1 MNSNIYQYCDNF
13 SKLANI
19 NGELVYGNLLNVPNP
34 LISIIITVYKR
45 KTYILEA
52 VHSAIKQENVQ
63 FEYEIIVISDDPDDP
78 LNEINNFLHIK
89 NVYFYRNSQNIG
101 LYNSCNRGAK
111 IARGKYIAFLHDDD
125 LLYSNYL
132 LEIYKFINLIKP
144 DAECILVNRDTI
156 GNYIKKSKLKKLRN
170 NLLKAAFFLPY
181 FVRFILRKPYKTITL
196 KEGLTYQLSNVY
208 KAPSC
213 GAFFN
218 KDVFL
223 ESGGFNQ
230 DFWPITDYL
239 FFLRFNQNH
248 KIYMIRKKLACYRW
262 FDNLSQ
268 NKTVQF
274 LSLKL
279 LSDFF
284 KTEQPLKAI
293 NRYFYLFRNEVLY
306 AKYLMV
312 NESFRD
318 EIKRQ
323 YPEIGDFNKI
333 RWTIFKMYNIAF
345 RFFCDII

>member
-1 MNSNIYQYCDNF
+1 MNSNIYQYCNNF
-13 SKLANI
+13 SKLEKI
-19 NGELVYGNLLNVPNP
+19 NCKLVYGTPQYIPEP

-45 KTYILEA
+45 KEYVLEA
-52 VHSAIKQENVQ
+52 IYSAIRQENIQ
-63 FEYEIIVISDDPDDP
+63 IEYEIIVISDDPGDP
-78 LNEINNFLHIK
+78 LNETNDFRHIK
-89 NVYFYRNSQNIG
+89 NVFFYKNSQNIG
-101 LYNSCNRGAK
+101 LYNSCNMGAK

-132 LEIYKFINLIKP
+132 LEIYKFINQIKP

-156 GNYIKKSKLKKLRN
+156 GNYIKKSKLKELRN
-170 NLLKAAFFLPY
+170 NSFKAAFFLFY
-181 FVRFILRKPYKTITL
+181 LVRLIFRKPYKSITL

-218 KDVFL
+218 KNTFL
-223 ESGGFNQ
+223 EAGGFNQ
-230 DFWPITDYL
+230 DFWPVTDYF

-248 KIYMIRKKLACYRW
+248 RIYMIRKNLACYRW

-279 LSDFF
+279 LSNFF
-284 KTEQPLKAI
+284 RVEQPIKAI
-293 NRYFYLFRNEVLY
+293 NRYFSLFNNELLY
-306 AKYLMV
+306 TKYLMV

-318 EIKRQ
+318 EIKNQ
-323 YPEIGDFNKI
+323 YPEIKKFNKI
-333 RWTIFKMYNIAF
+333 KWIIFKIYNIAF
-345 RFFCDII
+345 RFFHDIV